1 MIGYI
6 DKTVELLKWTNLW
19 IDWVTVCKNTDNL
32 KQNCE
37 TQMWHKM
44 EKNWDALIGTTSME
58 AQSIPRRV
66 L

>member
-44 EKNWDALIGTTSME
+44 EKNWDAFKGG
-58 AQSIPRRV
+58 PN
-66 L
+66 